1 VRQGA
6 AEKEDN
12 LTNKLVRLAKDET
25 GLSTAEYAVG
35 TVAVVG
41 LGGLMLK
48 LLTSD
53 WFAGLL
59 KSVFEW
65 AFQSVLG

>member
-1 VRQGA
+1 MKRLA
-6 AEKEDN
+6 AE
-12 LTNKLVRLAKDET
+12 ET

-41 LGGLMLK
+41 LGGLLLR

-59 KSVFEW
+59 RSVFEG
-65 AFQSVLG
+65 AFQSVAG